1 LLLGLC
7 RLDLDERVIY
17 MDQFFTWELLAT
29 FVGAATGTGIVTQ
42 FVKDVPLLKKLPT
55 QFLSYLIALLILTA
69 ATAAT
74 GGATDWTGWAIIPLN
89 AVLVSF
95 SANGAYDAL
104 TKKTSEQTEE

>member
-1 LLLGLC
+1 
-7 RLDLDERVIY
+7 

-29 FVGAATGTGIVTQ
+29 FVGAATGTGIITQ
-42 FVKDVPLLKKLPT
+42 FVKDMP
-55 QFLSYLIALLILTA
+55 FLQKIPARFMSYIVALIILAA

-95 SANGAYDAL
+95 SANGAYDAM
-104 TKKTSEQTEE
+104 TKKTSEKTEE

>member
-1 LLLGLC
+1 
-7 RLDLDERVIY
+7 

-29 FVGAATGTGIVTQ
+29 FVGAATGTGIITQ
-42 FVKDVPLLKKLPT
+42 FVKDVPIFQKIPAR
-55 QFLSYLIALLILTA
+55 FLSYIVALLILAA

-74 GGATDWTGWAIIPLN
+74 GGASDWAGWAIIPLN

-104 TKKTSEQTEE
+104 AKKTPEKKKE

>member
-1 LLLGLC
+1 
-7 RLDLDERVIY
+7 

-29 FVGAATGTGIVTQ
+29 FVGAATGTGIITQ

-95 SANGAYDAL
+95 SANGAFAAVKRATGGD
-104 TKKTSEQTEE
+104 KKSKGDEVR

>member
-1 LLLGLC
+1 
-7 RLDLDERVIY
+7 

-29 FVGAATGTGIVTQ
+29 FVGAATGTGIITQ
-42 FVKDVPLLKKLPT
+42 FVKDVPFLKKLPT
-55 QFLSYLIALLILTA
+55 QFLSYLVALLILTV

-74 GGATDWTGWAIIPLN
+74 GGATDWTAWAIIPLN

-104 TKKTSEQTEE
+104 AKKSANTTNTN

>member
-1 LLLGLC
+1 
-7 RLDLDERVIY
+7 
-17 MDQFFTWELLAT
+17 MDQYFTWEMLAT
-29 FVGAATGTGIVTQ
+29 LAGASAATGILTQ
-42 FVKDVPLLKKLPT
+42 FTKGLLPKLPT
-55 QFLSYLIALLILTA
+55 QWLSYVIALIILLV

-104 TKKTSEQTEE
+104 TKRLLKRQKSDKNS

>member
-1 LLLGLC
+1 
-7 RLDLDERVIY
+7 

-42 FVKDVPLLKKLPT
+42 FVKDVPFLKKLPT

-104 TKKTSEQTEE
+104 TKKTSEKTEE

>member
-1 LLLGLC
+1 MLLGLC

>member
-1 LLLGLC
+1 
-7 RLDLDERVIY
+7 

-29 FVGAATGTGIVTQ
+29 FVGAATGTGIITQ
-42 FVKDVPLLKKLPT
+42 FVKGIPFLQKIPT
-55 QFLSYLIALLILTA
+55 QFLSYLVALLILAA

-104 TKKTSEQTEE
+104 TKRLLKIQKSDKNS

>member
-1 LLLGLC
+1 
-7 RLDLDERVIY
+7 

-29 FVGAATGTGIVTQ
+29 FVGAATGTGIITQ

-74 GGATDWTGWAIIPLN
+74 GGAADWTGWAIIPLN

-104 TKKTSEQTEE
+104 AKKK